1 MEERNPTTNA
11 AMDEALAGE
20 IDRRVREA
28 LERVLSE
35 HALPPESGGD
45 SREAALDERERK
57 IAERETRAAAQEQLA
72 ERGLPRELAGALPC
86 GDAAALEGALDA
98 LEAAFRSAVQAEV
111 DKRLR
116 GRMPSGAGV
125 GRPDPD
131 SLTDA
136 EYYRLSAGR
145 TAAQDAGAR

>member
-1 MEERNPTTNA
+1 MKIYRQPDGRCNISGTQIKA
-11 AMDEALAGE
+11 
-20 IDRRVREA
+20 RREA
-28 LERVLSE
+28 CFLS
-35 HALPPESGGD
+35 
-45 SREAALDERERK
+45 
-57 IAERETRAAAQEQLA
+57 QEQLA

-98 LEAAFRSAVQAEV
+98 LEGAFRSAVQAEV

-116 GRMPSGAGV
+116 GRMPSGAGAV
-125 GRPDPD
+125 RPDPD

-145 TAAQDAGAR
+145 TSAQGAR

>member
-28 LERVLSE
+28 LERALAE
-35 HALPPESGGD
+35 HALPPESGSD

-57 IAERETRAAAQEQLA
+57 IAERETRAAAQEQ
-72 ERGLPRELAGALPC
+72 LAGALPC

-116 GRMPSGAGV
+116 GRMPSGAGAV
-125 GRPDPD
+125 RPDPD

-145 TAAQDAGAR
+145 TAAQDAR

>member
-11 AMDEALAGE
+11 VMDEALAGE

-28 LERVLSE
+28 LERALSE
-35 HALPPESGGD
+35 HALPPESGSD

-57 IAERETRAAAQEQLA
+57 IAERETRASAQEQLA

-98 LEAAFRSAVQAEV
+98 LEGAFRSAVQAEV

-116 GRMPSGAGV
+116 GRMPSGAGAV
-125 GRPDPD
+125 RPDPD

>member
-28 LERVLSE
+28 LERALSE
-35 HALPPESGGD
+35 HALPPESGSD

-57 IAERETRAAAQEQLA
+57 IAERETRASAQEQLA

-98 LEAAFRSAVQAEV
+98 LEGAFRSAVQAEV
-111 DKRLR
+111 DKRRR
-116 GRMPSGAGV
+116 GRMPAGAGAV
-125 GRPDPD
+125 RPDPD

-145 TAAQDAGAR
+145 TSAQGAR

>member
-28 LERVLSE
+28 LERALSE
-35 HALPPESGGD
+35 HALPPESGSD

-57 IAERETRAAAQEQLA
+57 IAERETRASAQEQLA

-98 LEAAFRSAVQAEV
+98 LEGAFRSAVQAEV

-116 GRMPSGAGV
+116 GRMPSGAGAV
-125 GRPDPD
+125 RPDPD

-145 TAAQDAGAR
+145 TSAQGAR

>member
-28 LERVLSE
+28 LERALSE
-35 HALPPESGGD
+35 HVLPPESGSD

-57 IAERETRAAAQEQLA
+57 IAERETRASAQEQLA

-98 LEAAFRSAVQAEV
+98 LEGAFRSAVQAEV

-116 GRMPSGAGV
+116 GRMPSGAGAV
-125 GRPDPD
+125 RPDPD

-145 TAAQDAGAR
+145 TSAQGAR

>member
-28 LERVLSE
+28 LERALSE

-57 IAERETRAAAQEQLA
+57 IAERETRASAQEQLA

-116 GRMPSGAGV
+116 GRTPAGAGV

-136 EYYRLSAGR
+136 EYYRLSAGW

>member
-28 LERVLSE
+28 LERALSE
-35 HALPPESGGD
+35 HALPPESGG
-45 SREAALDERERK
+45 
-57 IAERETRAAAQEQLA
+57 ETRASAQEQLA

-98 LEAAFRSAVQAEV
+98 LEGAFRSAVQAEV

-116 GRMPSGAGV
+116 GRMPSGAGAV
-125 GRPDPD
+125 RPDPD

-145 TAAQDAGAR
+145 TSAQGAR

>member
-28 LERVLSE
+28 LERALSE

-45 SREAALDERERK
+45 SREAALDERE
-57 IAERETRAAAQEQLA
+57 TRASAQEQLA

-98 LEAAFRSAVQAEV
+98 LEGAFRSAVQAEV

-116 GRMPSGAGV
+116 GRMPAGAGV

-145 TAAQDAGAR
+145 TSAQGAR

>member
-1 MEERNPTTNA
+1 MNA
-11 AMDEALAGE
+11 RYAQSTARM
-20 IDRRVREA
+20 R
-28 LERVLSE
+28 
-35 HALPPESGGD
+35 
-45 SREAALDERERK
+45 SRMRQTRATGFSTARATAEAASSSATCTLRIMRGTSTLSA
-57 IAERETRAAAQEQLA
+57 ISRGWATTLFA

>member
-28 LERVLSE
+28 LERALSE
-35 HALPPESGGD
+35 HALPPESGSD

-57 IAERETRAAAQEQLA
+57 IAERETRASAQEQLA
-72 ERGLPRELAGALPC
+72 ERGLPRELAGVLPC

-98 LEAAFRSAVQAEV
+98 LEGAFRSAVQAEV

-116 GRMPSGAGV
+116 GRMPAGAGAV
-125 GRPDPD
+125 RPDPD

-145 TAAQDAGAR
+145 TSAQGAR

>member
-28 LERVLSE
+28 LERALSE
-35 HALPPESGGD
+35 HALPPESGSD
-45 SREAALDERERK
+45 SREAALNERERK
-57 IAERETRAAAQEQLA
+57 IAERETRASAQEQLA

-116 GRMPSGAGV
+116 GRMPSGAGAV
-125 GRPDPD
+125 RPDPD

>member
-28 LERVLSE
+28 LERALSE
-35 HALPPESGGD
+35 HALLPESGSD

-57 IAERETRAAAQEQLA
+57 IAERETRASAQEQLA

-98 LEAAFRSAVQAEV
+98 LEGAFRSAVQAEV

-116 GRMPSGAGV
+116 GRMPSGAGAV
-125 GRPDPD
+125 RPDPD

-145 TAAQDAGAR
+145 TSAQGAR

>member
-28 LERVLSE
+28 LERALSE
-35 HALPPESGGD
+35 HALPPESGSD
-45 SREAALDERERK
+45 SREAALNERERK
-57 IAERETRAAAQEQLA
+57 IAERETRASAQEQLA

-98 LEAAFRSAVQAEV
+98 LEAAFRSAVQA
-111 DKRLR
+111 L
-116 GRMPSGAGV
+116 
-125 GRPDPD
+125 
-131 SLTDA
+131 SLIHIKMCIRDRF
-136 EYYRLSAGR
+136 YRLWR
-145 TAAQDAGAR
+145 

>member
-98 LEAAFRSAVQAEV
+98 LEGAFRSAVQAEV

-116 GRMPSGAGV
+116 GRMPSVAGV
-125 GRPDPD
+125 GRPNPD

>member
-20 IDRRVREA
+20 IDRRVRDA
-28 LERVLSE
+28 LERALSE
-35 HALPPESGGD
+35 HALPPESGSD

-57 IAERETRAAAQEQLA
+57 IAERETRASAQEQLA

-98 LEAAFRSAVQAEV
+98 LEGAFRSAVQAEV

-116 GRMPSGAGV
+116 GRMPSGAGAV
-125 GRPDPD
+125 RPDPD

-145 TAAQDAGAR
+145 TSAQGAR

>member
-28 LERVLSE
+28 LERALSE
-35 HALPPESGGD
+35 HALPPESGSD

-57 IAERETRAAAQEQLA
+57 IAERETRASAQEQLA

-98 LEAAFRSAVQAEV
+98 LEGAFRSAVQAEV

-116 GRMPSGAGV
+116 GRMPSGAGAV
-125 GRPDPD
+125 RPDPD

-145 TAAQDAGAR
+145 TAAQGAR